1 MAAYTDRKA
10 KLRIVCW
17 STRLLFDGQFSMIQ
31 WHYFPKS
38 RRPTDLA
45 TQVVAAFKNVA
56 DEIESKTH
64 QHGSNQVL
72 ARVAGGL
79 LALGF
84 AVETGKKKADKI
96 TVPVLFGLNGKPEK
110 SFNADAH
117 HRDAKFVVEVEA
129 GRAVVNNQFLKD
141 FFQACMMD
149 EVEYLALAVR
159 NLYRGHNNF
168 EQVCIFFE
176 TLYASRR
183 LEPPLKGVLIIGY

>member
-1 MAAYTDRKA
+1 
-10 KLRIVCW
+10 
-17 STRLLFDGQFSMIQ
+17 MIQ

-38 RRPTDLA
+38 RRPTELA
-45 TQVVAAFKNVA
+45 MQVVAAFENVA
-56 DEIESKTH
+56 EEIDSKTH
-64 QHGSNQVL
+64 QHESNRVL
-72 ARVAGGL
+72 ARVADGL

-84 AVETGKKKADKI
+84 AVEAGKRKVDKI
-96 TVPVLFGLNGKPEK
+96 TVPVLFGLNGRPEK
-110 SFNADAH
+110 SFDADAH

-159 NLYRGHNNF
+159 NLYAKNPDF
-168 EQVCIFFE
+168 ERVCVFFE

-183 LEPPLKGVLIIGY
+183 LEPPLKGILVIGY